1 MEWGGEYEDATKA
14 KRKLMASVPI
24 TFVIM
29 VLIVVSLFNNL
40 RQPLIIWLTIPLAI
54 IGVTLG
60 LLVFDLSFDF
70 LALLGFISLV
80 GMLLKNCIVLIDQTN
95 MELIAGKG
103 PFQAIIDSAVSRL
116 RPVSMAAITTV
127 LGMAPLLQDVF
138 FRPMA
143 VTIMSG
149 LTFATLLTLIV
160 LPVFYTIFFKVA
172 AEAGD
177 V

>member
-1 MEWGGEYEDATKA
+1 
-14 KRKLMASVPI
+14 MASAPVTI
-24 TFVIM
+24 MIM
-29 VLIVVSLFNNL
+29 VLIVITIFNNL
-40 RQPLIIWLTIPLAI
+40 RQPLIIWLTVPLAI

-70 LALLGFISLV
+70 MALLGFISLV
-80 GMLLKNCIVLIDQTN
+80 GMLVKNCIVLNDQIN
-95 MELIAGKG
+95 VELRAGSA

-138 FRPMA
+138 FRSMA

-160 LPVFYTIFFKVA
+160 VPVFYALFFRVA
-172 AEAGD
+172 AEAD
-177 V
+177 AAQ